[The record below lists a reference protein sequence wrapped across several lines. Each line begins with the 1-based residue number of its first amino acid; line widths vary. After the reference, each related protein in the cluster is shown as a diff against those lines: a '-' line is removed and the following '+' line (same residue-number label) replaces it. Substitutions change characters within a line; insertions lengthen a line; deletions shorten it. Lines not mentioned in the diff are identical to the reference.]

1 LAEAYPTRMLL
12 LIAAKQSKEATTIS
26 RVTEIDKSRL
36 QVFMAFQKDPLHLLE
51 STLHDGDM
59 VYLGNGRKRPAYIV
73 NSPEFVHEILVSKDA
88 FFVKGR
94 SSSVLSRTIGD
105 GLLTSEHER
114 HQKQRQYM
122 QPVFYKERIQSYAQI
137 VLREA
142 EAFANRL
149 TAGQTISISDTMM
162 QLTLTVIAQTMFATD
177 LEERKSEL
185 AAAVNDTIE
194 RSART
199 LFSPFIMPLGMP
211 TPGNIVHRR
220 AIRTLETMVYE
231 VINDAQIH
239 PDKYQLSLLGLL
251 MDTKDTNGEGIPIE
265 EMRNQM
271 MTMLLAGHETT
282 ANLLTWIWYSLGEH
296 PEVEA
301 KFHKELENVELTEGS
316 AMEQY
321 RKLTYTNQIIQE
333 ALRLYPPAWTIL
345 REAEREVT
353 MLGETFAPHSSFLIS
368 PYSIHRNGNVFE
380 DPLTFRPER
389 FAEGAGS
396 WPRFAYFPFGGGS
409 RSCIGSNFAMMEATL
424 ILAAVGKRFRFRRT
438 DSLPVQPEP
447 LVSLRIKGGLNMEPI
462 KQ

>member
-1 LAEAYPTRMLL
+1 MLL
-12 LIAAKQSKEATTIS
+12 LIAAKQSEEATTIS
-26 RVTEIDKSRL
+26 RVTEIEKSQL
-36 QVFMAFQKDPLHLLE
+36 QVFMAFQKDPLHLLV
-51 STLHDGDM
+51 SVLHDGDM

-94 SSSVLSRTIGD
+94 SSSVLSRTLGD
-105 GLLTSEHER
+105 GLLTSEHEQ

-149 TAGQTISISDTMM
+149 TEGQTISISDTMM
-162 QLTLTVIAQTMFATD
+162 ELTLTVIAQTMFATD
-177 LEERKSEL
+177 LENRKSEL

-220 AIRTLETMVYE
+220 AIRTLEMMVYE
-231 VINDAQIH
+231 VINDAQNH
-239 PDKYQLSLLGLL
+239 PEKYHLSLLGLL
-251 MDTKDTNGEGIPIE
+251 MDTRATNGEGIPIE

-301 KFHKELENVELTEGS
+301 KFHKELESVELTEGS

-380 DPLTFRPER
+380 DPLAFRPER
-389 FAEGAGS
+389 FAEGAGF

-438 DSLPVQPEP
+438 NSLPVQPEP
-447 LVSLRIKGGLNMEPI
+447 LVSLRIKSGLNMEPI